1 MSQTPDS
8 TACDG
13 SVRTTSHGRMHYRE
27 QGRGDPLIL
36 IHTNGGSAWQYAA
49 CSPLLA
55 RRFRVIAWDMP
66 GQGDSDPLARHYGI
80 EDYCDAL
87 AAFMDALAIDRA
99 HVSGCSCGGTITGA
113 FGVRHAARTR
123 SAVVVE
129 TPFRTAAEW
138 AARWDHTEG
147 NFGIPTQ
154 SIDDV
159 KSRVARVDEHV
170 LERWNVDRNKAGAKT
185 MVSVMWAMRDFDIA
199 AAVAAAT
206 RPTMVLYGARGPTV
220 ALRDRVKAANAAV
233 PVETLAGSGHF
244 PMLDEPEAFAEV
256 HTRFCTAA

>member
-1 MSQTPDS
+1 
-8 TACDG
+8 
-13 SVRTTSHGRMHYRE
+13 
-27 QGRGDPLIL
+27 
-36 IHTNGGSAWQYAA
+36 
-49 CSPLLA
+49 
-55 RRFRVIAWDMP
+55 
-66 GQGDSDPLARHYGI
+66 
-80 EDYCDAL
+80 
-87 AAFMDALAIDRA
+87 MDALAIDRA